1 MKVKSSSEIKPVDA
15 RRPDEPQRGS
25 SAGRAS
31 APPDTVST
39 AESAKLTAALATVRS
54 QLGAARTAKLEAI
67 EAAVRQGTYRPDP
80 ARIAQQILQ
89 DAEVTAALLALLN
102 K

>member
-1 MKVKSSSEIKPVDA
+1 MKVKSAGEIKPVDA
-15 RRPDEPQRGS
+15 RRPDEAQRGS

-39 AESAKLTAALATVRS
+39 AESAKLAAALATVRS
-54 QLGAARTAKLEAI
+54 QMGAARTAKLEAI

-89 DAEVTAALLALLN
+89 DAEVSAALLALLN